1 MFGSGII
8 LASIVTDGA
17 CLQFLFTSEVFM
29 DPTFAFELLLTMAF
43 SLFVLGMLT
52 TIIGILIL
60 TTRVTNKDLRTIAN
74 QTSRLAQK
82 GLAEEVAG
90 LVGNASSLL
99 DAMNQLVRT
108 TTGVGVFLT
117 LLGLCLMCAAGWI
130 VLKIYP

>member
-1 MFGSGII
+1 
-8 LASIVTDGA
+8 
-17 CLQFLFTSEVFM
+17 M
-29 DPTFAFELLLTMAF
+29 DPTFAFELLLIMAF

-52 TIIGILIL
+52 TITGILIL
-60 TTRVTNKDLRTIAN
+60 TTRVTSKDLRTIAN

-108 TTGVGVFLT
+108 TAGVGVFLT
-117 LLGLCLMCAAGWI
+117 LLGLCLMSAAGWI
-130 VLKIYP
+130 ALKLYF